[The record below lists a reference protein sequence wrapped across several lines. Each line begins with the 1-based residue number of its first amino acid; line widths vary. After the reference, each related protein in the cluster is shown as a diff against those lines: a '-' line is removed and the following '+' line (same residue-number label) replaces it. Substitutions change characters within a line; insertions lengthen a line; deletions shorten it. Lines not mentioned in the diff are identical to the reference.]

1 MHPLIADKTLVF
13 SPALAATIGLEEA
26 IALTW
31 LNDIAQA
38 LGGIQWHINNDQVRQ
53 VFPFWDDQ
61 KIRLVLRHLHEK
73 GLVQLISPLFPDAP
87 QLIFCFPNQALA
99 QQSAQ
104 AVGQTLQQSAR
115 QAHTEQVQPIAA
127 KSAAPQAT
135 ARQMM
140 SNQMMQQSAA
150 SKQPMQQ
157 QWQPTRDG
165 LNRLQ
170 QHGIPDSYS
179 LSKLDEFIL
188 QARENGNNRNDWNTQ
203 FFRYIKK
210 HWVYTQT
217 DAHKKQQKIAAKA
230 SFSTSHTQTPDRQER
245 FQARREEA
253 GPIAQQWQPSL
264 DAQQILQRAGIDPQ
278 FIQDSIPEFVLYW
291 QERGDAHKTWNT
303 KFIQHARQQWARYS
317 SSLEHSSV
325 PTRIGDDWQPD
336 NDCYDI
342 LAMAH
347 IDLQY
352 AQGLI
357 GEFVLYWRDSNQ
369 LQTSWNSKFLQYVKQ
384 QWARQLNQ
392 GSQIGGKANAGSQS
406 GTQSNSEPG
415 YATAAASR
423 QRLTD
428 TDW

>member
-13 SPALAATIGLEEA
+13 SPALAATIGLDEA

-38 LGGIQWHINNDQVRQ
+38 VGGIQWHINNDQVRQ
-53 VFPFWDDQ
+53 VFSFWDDQ
-61 KIRLVLRHLHEK
+61 KIRLVMRSLHEK
-73 GLVQLISPLFPDAP
+73 GLLRLISPLFPDAP
-87 QLIFCFPNQALA
+87 QLIFCFST
-99 QQSAQ
+99 QSHEQPVAN
-104 AVGQTLQQSAR
+104 TS
-115 QAHTEQVQPIAA
+115 HEQVRSTPPPQQPTHQQPSFP
-127 KSAAPQAT
+127 KSSFQAT
-135 ARQMM
+135 AP
-140 SNQMMQQSAA
+140 QSVS
-150 SKQPMQQ
+150 SKQPMEQ

-203 FFRYIKK
+203 FFRFIKK

-217 DAHKKQQKIAAKA
+217 DAHKKQQRIAEKA
-230 SFSTSHTQTPDRQER
+230 SFSTSHTQAPDRQER

-303 KFIQHARQQWARYS
+303 KFIQHVRQQWARYS
-317 SSLEHSSV
+317 SSLQHSSI
-325 PTRIGDDWQPD
+325 PTRIGDDWKPD

-347 IDLQY
+347 IDVHY
-352 AQGLI
+352 AKSLI
-357 GEFVLYWRDSNQ
+357 GEFVMYWRDSNQ

>member
-26 IALTW
+26 ITLTW

-38 LGGIQWHINNDQVRQ
+38 MGGIQWHINNDQVRQ
-53 VFPFWDDQ
+53 VFAFWDDQ
-61 KIRLVLRHLHEK
+61 KIRLVLRSLHEK
-73 GLVQLISPLFPDAP
+73 GLIQLISPLFPDAP
-87 QLIFCFPNQALA
+87 QLIFCFSSQPQTNQPAETAPSQPPRA
-99 QQSAQ
+99 QRNEPMAN
-104 AVGQTLQQSAR
+104 
-115 QAHTEQVQPIAA
+115 EQRMPHI
-127 KSAAPQAT
+127 
-135 ARQMM
+135 
-140 SNQMMQQSAA
+140 A

-157 QWQPTRDG
+157 QWQPSRDG

-203 FFRYIKK
+203 FFRFIKK

-217 DAHKKQQKIAAKA
+217 DAHKKQQRMAEKA
-230 SFSTSHTQTPDRQER
+230 SFSTSHTQARDRQER

-253 GPIAQQWQPSL
+253 VPIAQQWQPSL
-264 DAQQILQRAGIDPQ
+264 DAQQILQRAGIDAQ

-303 KFIQHARQQWARYS
+303 KFIQHVRQQWARYS
-317 SSLEHSSV
+317 SSLEHSSM
-325 PTRIGDDWQPD
+325 PTRISDEWQPA

-347 IDLQY
+347 IDVNY
-352 AQGLI
+352 AKSLI

-392 GSQIGGKANAGSQS
+392 GSQTGGNYAKS
-406 GTQSNSEPG
+406 GTAQSSNS
-415 YATAAASR
+415 TASASLD
-423 QRLTD
+423 QLLD
-428 TDW
+428 NDW

>member
-1 MHPLIADKTLVF
+1 MHSLIADKTLVF
-13 SPALAATIGLEEA
+13 SPALATAIGLEEA

-38 LGGIQWHINNDQVRQ
+38 MGGIQWHVNNDQVRQ

-61 KIRLVLRHLHEK
+61 KLRLVLRNLHEK
-73 GLVQLISPLFPDAP
+73 GLVQLVSPLFPDAP
-87 QLIFCFPNQALA
+87 QLIYCFPQQTSEAPRQPNHQRVQSLDQHAAPTQQAQPNQMSS
-99 QQSAQ
+99 QRTQSAN
-104 AVGQTLQQSAR
+104 S
-115 QAHTEQVQPIAA
+115 H
-127 KSAAPQAT
+127 
-135 ARQMM
+135 
-140 SNQMMQQSAA
+140 
-150 SKQPMQQ
+150 QPMEQ
-157 QWQPTRDG
+157 QWQPSRDG

-188 QARENGNNRNDWNTQ
+188 QTRENGNNRNDWNTQ
-203 FFRYIKK
+203 FFRFIKK

-230 SFSTSHTQTPDRQER
+230 SFSTSHTLAPDRQER

-278 FIQDSIPEFVLYW
+278 FILDSIPEFVLYW

-347 IDLQY
+347 IDLHY

-392 GSQIGGKANAGSQS
+392 GSQIGGQANAGSQS
-406 GTQSNSEPG
+406 GTQPNSEPG
-415 YATAAASR
+415 YTTAAASR

>member
-1 MHPLIADKTLVF
+1 MHPLIVDKTLVF
-13 SPALAATIGLEEA
+13 SSTLAASIGLEEA

-31 LNDIAQA
+31 LNNIAQTS
-38 LGGIQWHINNDQVRQ
+38 GGIQWHINNDQVRQ
-53 VFPFWDDQ
+53 AFPFWDDQ
-61 KIRLVLRHLHEK
+61 KIRLILRNLHEK
-73 GLVQLISPLFPDAP
+73 GLLSLVSPLFPDAP
-87 QLIFCFPNQALA
+87 QLIYCFPQCLPNDPVRQGSSL
-99 QQSAQ
+99 
-104 AVGQTLQQSAR
+104 QTDSKVEAKISEPVRKFQVRDTLLQTSQ
-115 QAHTEQVQPIAA
+115 
-127 KSAAPQAT
+127 KS
-135 ARQMM
+135 
-140 SNQMMQQSAA
+140 SH
-150 SKQPMQQ
+150 QPMQH
-157 QWQPTRDG
+157 QWQPSRDG

-188 QARENGNNRNDWNTQ
+188 QTRENGNNRNDWNTQ
-203 FFRYIKK
+203 FFRFIKK

-217 DAHKKQQKIAAKA
+217 DAHKKQQRLAEKAA
-230 SFSTSHTQTPDRQER
+230 FNTTHTQAPDRQER

-264 DAQQILQRAGIDPQ
+264 DAQQILQRASIDPQ

-303 KFIQHARQQWARYS
+303 KFIQHVRQQWARYS
-317 SSLEHSSV
+317 SSLEHSSM

-347 IDLQY
+347 IDIQY

-392 GSQIGGKANAGSQS
+392 GAQTGGNYAKS
-406 GTQSNSEPG
+406 GTAQSSNS
-415 YATAAASR
+415 TASASLD
-423 QRLTD
+423 QLLD
-428 TDW
+428 NDW

>member
-38 LGGIQWHINNDQVRQ
+38 TGGIQWHVNNDQLRQ
-53 VFPFWDDQ
+53 VFPFWDDH
-61 KIRLVLRHLHEK
+61 KIRLVLRNLHEK
-73 GLVQLISPLFPDAP
+73 GLIQLISPLFPDAP
-87 QLIFCFPNQALA
+87 QLVFCFPGQQTSQQAVSQNSRKHETNQLERHSR
-99 QQSAQ
+99 QVQLQDAQ
-104 AVGQTLQQSAR
+104 ASGVPSFKTRS
-115 QAHTEQVQPIAA
+115 
-127 KSAAPQAT
+127 PQA
-135 ARQMM
+135 
-140 SNQMMQQSAA
+140 SPH
-150 SKQPMQQ
+150 QPMQQ
-157 QWQPTRDG
+157 QWQPSRDG

-203 FFRYIKK
+203 FFRFIKK

-217 DAHKKQQKIAAKA
+217 DAHKKQQRLAEKAAFNIP
-230 SFSTSHTQTPDRQER
+230 SQRDQQGG

-264 DAQQILQRAGIDPQ
+264 DAQQILQRAGIEPQ
-278 FIQDSIPEFVLYW
+278 FIQDAIPEFVLYW

-303 KFIQHARQQWARYS
+303 KFIQHVRQQWARYS
-317 SSLEHSSV
+317 SSLEHSSM
-325 PTRIGDDWQPD
+325 PSRIGDDWQPD
-336 NDCYDI
+336 KDCYDI

-347 IDLQY
+347 IDVQY
-352 AQGLI
+352 AQSLI
-357 GEFVLYWRDSNQ
+357 AEFVLYWRDSNQ

-392 GSQIGGKANAGSQS
+392 GAQVGSNYAKS
-406 GTQSNSEPG
+406 GTAQSSNS
-415 YATAAASR
+415 TASASLD
-423 QRLTD
+423 QLLD
-428 TDW
+428 NDW

>member
-31 LNDIAQA
+31 LNDIALA
-38 LGGIQWHINNDQVRQ
+38 VGGIQWHINNDQVRQ
-53 VFPFWDDQ
+53 VFSFWDDQ
-61 KIRLVLRHLHEK
+61 KIRLVMRSLHEK
-73 GLVQLISPLFPDAP
+73 GLVRLISPLFPDAP
-87 QLIFCFPNQALA
+87 QLIFCFPNQAQEQPLSQPVKSHLRPEISQNRESMRPMGSQQPTHQQPAFPKNSFQQPAA
-99 QQSAQ
+99 QQAS
-104 AVGQTLQQSAR
+104 
-115 QAHTEQVQPIAA
+115 
-127 KSAAPQAT
+127 
-135 ARQMM
+135 
-140 SNQMMQQSAA
+140 
-150 SKQPMQQ
+150 SKQPMEP

-188 QARENGNNRNDWNTQ
+188 QAQENGNNRNDWNTQ
-203 FFRYIKK
+203 FFRFIKK

-217 DAHKKQQKIAAKA
+217 DAHKKQQRIAEKA
-230 SFSTSHTQTPDRQER
+230 SFNTSHTQAPDRQER

-303 KFIQHARQQWARYS
+303 KFIQHVRQQWARYS

-347 IDLQY
+347 IDVPY
-352 AQGLI
+352 AKSLI
-357 GEFVLYWRDSNQ
+357 GEFVMYWRDSNQ

-392 GSQIGGKANAGSQS
+392 GSQIGGNYAKS
-406 GTQSNSEPG
+406 GTAQSSNS
-415 YATAAASR
+415 TASASLD
-423 QRLTD
+423 QLLD
-428 TDW
+428 NDW

>member
-31 LNDIAQA
+31 LNDVAQA
-38 LGGIQWHINNDQVRQ
+38 VGGIQWHINNDQVRE

-61 KIRLVLRHLHEK
+61 KIRLVMRNLHEK
-73 GLVQLISPLFPDAP
+73 GLLRLISPLFPDAP
-87 QLIFCFPNQALA
+87 QLIFCFPNQPHRKEKDSPVQEQGRAA
-99 QQSAQ
+99 S
-104 AVGQTLQQSAR
+104 TLQQPVYNPTGY
-115 QAHTEQVQPIAA
+115 QQP
-127 KSAAPQAT
+127 
-135 ARQMM
+135 
-140 SNQMMQQSAA
+140 NFQQTSSLQA

-157 QWQPTRDG
+157 QWQPSRDG

-203 FFRYIKK
+203 FFRFVKK

-217 DAHKKQQKIAAKA
+217 DAHKKQQRIAEKA
-230 SFSTSHTQTPDRQER
+230 SFSTSHTQMPDRQER
-245 FQARREEA
+245 FHARREEA
-253 GPIAQQWQPSL
+253 GPITQEWQPSL
-264 DAQQILQRAGIDPQ
+264 DAQQILQRAGIKPQ
-278 FIQDSIPEFVLYW
+278 FIQDAIPEFVLYW

-303 KFIQHARQQWARYS
+303 KFIQHVRQQWARYS
-317 SSLEHSSV
+317 SSLEHSLM
-325 PTRIGDDWQPD
+325 PTRISDDWQPD

-347 IDLQY
+347 IDVNY
-352 AQGLI
+352 AKSLI

-369 LQTSWNSKFLQYVKQ
+369 ALTSWNSKFLQYVKQ

-392 GSQIGGKANAGSQS
+392 GSQTGGNYAKS
-406 GTQSNSEPG
+406 GTAQSSNS
-415 YATAAASR
+415 TASASLD
-423 QRLTD
+423 QLLD
-428 TDW
+428 NDW

>member
-31 LNDIAQA
+31 LNDVAQA
-38 LGGIQWHINNDQVRQ
+38 VGGIQWHINNDQVRG

-61 KIRLVLRHLHEK
+61 KIRLVLRNLHEK
-73 GLVQLISPLFPDAP
+73 GLLRLISPLFPDAP
-87 QLIFCFPNQALA
+87 QLIFCFPNHPHRKEKVSPVQEQGRAA
-99 QQSAQ
+99 STFQQPSSHQ
-104 AVGQTLQQSAR
+104 
-115 QAHTEQVQPIAA
+115 
-127 KSAAPQAT
+127 
-135 ARQMM
+135 
-140 SNQMMQQSAA
+140 A

-157 QWQPTRDG
+157 QWQPSRDG

-203 FFRYIKK
+203 FFRFIKK

-217 DAHKKQQKIAAKA
+217 DAHKKQQRMAEKA
-230 SFSTSHTQTPDRQER
+230 SFSTSHTQAPDRQER

-253 GPIAQQWQPSL
+253 GPITQQWQPSL
-264 DAQQILQRAGIDPQ
+264 DAQQILQRAGIKPQ
-278 FIQDSIPEFVLYW
+278 FIQDAIPEFVLYW

-303 KFIQHARQQWARYS
+303 KFIQHVRQQWARYS
-317 SSLEHSSV
+317 SSLEHSLL
-325 PTRIGDDWQPD
+325 PARIGDDWQPD

-347 IDLQY
+347 IDVNY
-352 AQGLI
+352 AKSLI

-369 LQTSWNSKFLQYVKQ
+369 ALTSWNSKFLQYVKQ

-392 GSQIGGKANAGSQS
+392 GSQTGGNYAKS
-406 GTQSNSEPG
+406 GTAQSSNS
-415 YATAAASR
+415 TASASLD
-423 QRLTD
+423 QLLD
-428 TDW
+428 NDW

>member
-1 MHPLIADKTLVF
+1 
-13 SPALAATIGLEEA
+13 
-26 IALTW
+26 
-31 LNDIAQA
+31 
-38 LGGIQWHINNDQVRQ
+38 
-53 VFPFWDDQ
+53 
-61 KIRLVLRHLHEK
+61 LVLRNLHEK
-73 GLVQLISPLFPDAP
+73 GLLRLISPLFPDAP
-87 QLIFCFPNQALA
+87 QLIFCFGVPSQQPSSNNVQASQTIPVASNEHNRAA
-99 QQSAQ
+99 QP
-104 AVGQTLQQSAR
+104 QQPAF
-115 QAHTEQVQPIAA
+115 QKPAFQQPTQPV
-127 KSAAPQAT
+127 S
-135 ARQMM
+135 
-140 SNQMMQQSAA
+140 
-150 SKQPMQQ
+150 SKQPIQQ

-203 FFRYIKK
+203 FFRFIKK

-217 DAHKKQQKIAAKA
+217 DAHKKQQRIAEKA
-230 SFSTSHTQTPDRQER
+230 AFNTPHAQAPDRQER

-303 KFIQHARQQWARYS
+303 KFIQHVRQQWARYS

-325 PTRIGDDWQPD
+325 PTRIVDDWQPD

-347 IDLQY
+347 IDVPY
-352 AQGLI
+352 AKSLI
-357 GEFVLYWRDSNQ
+357 GEFVMYWRDSNQ

>member
-13 SPALAATIGLEEA
+13 SPALAASIGLEEA

-38 LGGIQWHINNDQVRQ
+38 MGGIQWHINNDQVRQ
-53 VFPFWDDQ
+53 VFSFWDDQ
-61 KIRLVLRHLHEK
+61 KIRLVVRSLHEK
-73 GLVQLISPLFPDAP
+73 GLVRLISPLFPDAP
-87 QLIFCFPNQALA
+87 QLIFCFPNQAQEQPLSQPVQSTHSRPDITQNRESMRPMGS
-99 QQSAQ
+99 QQPAH
-104 AVGQTLQQSAR
+104 QQPAFPKNSF
-115 QAHTEQVQPIAA
+115 QQPIAQ
-127 KSAAPQAT
+127 QA
-135 ARQMM
+135 
-140 SNQMMQQSAA
+140 S
-150 SKQPMQQ
+150 SKQPMEQ

-203 FFRYIKK
+203 FFRFIKK

-217 DAHKKQQKIAAKA
+217 DAHKKQQRIAEKA
-230 SFSTSHTQTPDRQER
+230 AFNTSHAQAPDRQER

-303 KFIQHARQQWARYS
+303 KFIQHVRQQWARYS

-347 IDLQY
+347 IDVPY
-352 AQGLI
+352 AKGLI
-357 GEFVLYWRDSNQ
+357 GEFVMYWRDSNQ

-392 GSQIGGKANAGSQS
+392 GSQIGGNYAKS
-406 GTQSNSEPG
+406 GTAQSSNS
-415 YATAAASR
+415 TASASLD
-423 QRLTD
+423 QLLD
-428 TDW
+428 NDW

>member
-1 MHPLIADKTLVF
+1 MHPLITDKTLVF
-13 SPALAATIGLEEA
+13 SPALAASIGLEEA

-53 VFPFWDDQ
+53 VFSFWDDQ
-61 KIRLVLRHLHEK
+61 KIRLVLRNLHEK
-73 GLVQLISPLFPDAP
+73 GLLRLISPLFPDAP
-87 QLIFCFPNQALA
+87 QLIFCFGNPSQEQPSMPAQAPQTMQMANSSHEQIRPSTA
-99 QQSAQ
+99 QQVS
-104 AVGQTLQQSAR
+104 
-115 QAHTEQVQPIAA
+115 
-127 KSAAPQAT
+127 
-135 ARQMM
+135 
-140 SNQMMQQSAA
+140 
-150 SKQPMQQ
+150 SKQPMEQ

-203 FFRYIKK
+203 FFRFIKK

-217 DAHKKQQKIAAKA
+217 DAHKKQQRMAEKSA
-230 SFSTSHTQTPDRQER
+230 FNTSNAQAPDRQER
-245 FQARREEA
+245 FQAQREEA

-278 FIQDSIPEFVLYW
+278 FIQDSVPEFVLYW

-303 KFIQHARQQWARYS
+303 KFIQHLRQQWARYS

-325 PTRIGDDWQPD
+325 PTRISDDWQPD

-347 IDLQY
+347 IDVPY
-352 AQGLI
+352 AKSLI
-357 GEFVLYWRDSNQ
+357 GEFLLYWRDSNQ

-406 GTQSNSEPG
+406 GTQSNSQPG

>member
-38 LGGIQWHINNDQVRQ
+38 LSGIQWHINNDQVRQ

-61 KIRLVLRHLHEK
+61 KIRLVLRNLHEK
-73 GLVQLISPLFPDAP
+73 GLVKLVSPLFPDAP
-87 QLIFCFPNQALA
+87 QLIFCFPNQA
-99 QQSAQ
+99 QQQ
-104 AVGQTLQQSAR
+104 QPQEAVSSPQQQQPFQQTLQR
-115 QAHTEQVQPIAA
+115 PVQP
-127 KSAAPQAT
+127 
-135 ARQMM
+135 
-140 SNQMMQQSAA
+140 NYQQPSFQSSSGQHSSGQHLAGQQVN

-203 FFRYIKK
+203 FFRFIKK

-217 DAHKKQQKIAAKA
+217 DAHKKQQRIAEKA
-230 SFSTSHTQTPDRQER
+230 SFSTNHTQGPDRQER

-253 GPIAQQWQPSL
+253 GPITQQWQPSL
-264 DAQQILQRAGIDPQ
+264 DAQQILQRAGIKPQ

-303 KFIQHARQQWARYS
+303 KFIQHVRQQWARYS
-317 SSLEHSSV
+317 SSLEHSSM
-325 PTRIGDDWQPD
+325 PTRISADWQPD

-347 IDLQY
+347 IDVNY
-352 AQGLI
+352 AKSLI

-369 LQTSWNSKFLQYVKQ
+369 LQTSWNSKFLQYAKQ

-392 GSQIGGKANAGSQS
+392 GSQTGGNYAKS
-406 GTQSNSEPG
+406 GTAQSSNS
-415 YATAAASR
+415 TASASLD
-423 QRLTD
+423 QLLD
-428 TDW
+428 NDW

>member
-26 IALTW
+26 ITLTW

-38 LGGIQWHINNDQVRQ
+38 MGGIQWHINNEQVRQ

-61 KIRLVLRHLHEK
+61 KIRLALRSLHEK
-73 GLVQLISPLFPDAP
+73 GLIQLISPLFPDAP
-87 QLIFCFPNQALA
+87 QLIFCFPDQSRQAAQSIQQEPA
-99 QQSAQ
+99 QQP
-104 AVGQTLQQSAR
+104 TF
-115 QAHTEQVQPIAA
+115 
-127 KSAAPQAT
+127 
-135 ARQMM
+135 
-140 SNQMMQQSAA
+140 
-150 SKQPMQQ
+150 KQPMQQ
-157 QWQPTRDG
+157 QWQPSRDG

-203 FFRYIKK
+203 FFRFIKK

-217 DAHKKQQKIAAKA
+217 DAHKKQQRIAEKA
-230 SFSTSHTQTPDRQER
+230 SFSTHHTQAPDRQER

-264 DAQQILQRAGIDPQ
+264 DAQQILQRAGIDAQ

-303 KFIQHARQQWARYS
+303 KFIQHVRQQWARYS
-317 SSLEHSSV
+317 SSLEHSSM
-325 PTRIGDDWQPD
+325 PTRISEEWQPA

-347 IDLQY
+347 IDVNY
-352 AQGLI
+352 AKSLI

-392 GSQIGGKANAGSQS
+392 GSQTGGNYAKSGTAQS
-406 GTQSNSEPG
+406 GNS
-415 YATAAASR
+415 TASASLD
-423 QRLTD
+423 QLLD
-428 TDW
+428 NDW

>member
-1 MHPLIADKTLVF
+1 MHPLITDKTLVF

-53 VFPFWDDQ
+53 VFSFWDDQ
-61 KIRLVLRHLHEK
+61 KIRLVLRNLHEK
-73 GLVQLISPLFPDAP
+73 GLLRLISPLFPDAP
-87 QLIFCFPNQALA
+87 QLIFCFGNPSQEQPSQPAQAPQTIQTPQTMQMANNSHEQMRPSTA
-99 QQSAQ
+99 QQVS
-104 AVGQTLQQSAR
+104 
-115 QAHTEQVQPIAA
+115 
-127 KSAAPQAT
+127 
-135 ARQMM
+135 
-140 SNQMMQQSAA
+140 
-150 SKQPMQQ
+150 SKQPMEQ

-203 FFRYIKK
+203 FFRFIKK

-217 DAHKKQQKIAAKA
+217 DAHKKQQRMAEKSA
-230 SFSTSHTQTPDRQER
+230 FNTSNAQAPDRQER
-245 FQARREEA
+245 FQAQREEA

-278 FIQDSIPEFVLYW
+278 FIQDSVPEFVLYW

-303 KFIQHARQQWARYS
+303 KFIQHLRQQWARYS

-325 PTRIGDDWQPD
+325 PTRISDDWQPD

-347 IDLQY
+347 IDVPY
-352 AQGLI
+352 AKSLI
-357 GEFVLYWRDSNQ
+357 GEFLLYWRDSNQ

-406 GTQSNSEPG
+406 GTQSNSQPG

>member
-13 SPALAATIGLEEA
+13 SPALAATIGLDEA

-38 LGGIQWHINNDQVRQ
+38 MGGIQWHVNNDQVRQ
-53 VFPFWDDQ
+53 AFPFWDDQ
-61 KIRLVLRHLHEK
+61 KLRLVLRSLHEK
-73 GLVQLISPLFPDAP
+73 GLIQLISPLFPDAP
-87 QLIFCFPNQALA
+87 QLIFCFPR
-99 QQSAQ
+99 QQPS
-104 AVGQTLQQSAR
+104 
-115 QAHTEQVQPIAA
+115 AA
-127 KSAAPQAT
+127 KSTGHSAIAERPADSANFQQASSY
-135 ARQMM
+135 Q
-140 SNQMMQQSAA
+140 A
-150 SKQPMQQ
+150 SSHQPMQQ
-157 QWQPTRDG
+157 QWQPNRDC

-188 QARENGNNRNDWNTQ
+188 QTRENGNNRNDWNTQ

-217 DAHKKQQKIAAKA
+217 DAHKKQQRLAEKA
-230 SFSTSHTQTPDRQER
+230 SFSTSHTQAPDRQER

-253 GPIAQQWQPSL
+253 VPIAQQWQPSL
-264 DAQQILQRAGIDPQ
+264 DAQQILQRAGIQPQ

-303 KFIQHARQQWARYS
+303 KFIQHVRQQWARYS
-317 SSLEHSSV
+317 SSLEHSSL
-325 PTRIGDDWQPD
+325 PTRIADDWQPA

-347 IDLQY
+347 IDVHY
-352 AQGLI
+352 AQSLI
-357 GEFVLYWRDSNQ
+357 GEFILYWRDSNQ

-392 GSQIGGKANAGSQS
+392 GSQTGGKYAKPGTAQS
-406 GTQSNSEPG
+406 SNS
-415 YATAAASR
+415 TASASLD
-423 QRLTD
+423 QLLD
-428 TDW
+428 NDW

>member
-13 SPALAATIGLEEA
+13 SPTLAATIGLEEA

-31 LNDIAQA
+31 LNDVAQA
-38 LGGIQWHINNDQVRQ
+38 VGGIQWHINNDQIRE

-61 KIRLVLRHLHEK
+61 KIRLVMRNLHEK
-73 GLVQLISPLFPDAP
+73 GLLRLISPLFPDSP
-87 QLIFCFPNQALA
+87 QLTFCFPDKPHEQAKSTPAPELGRAASTYQQPA
-99 QQSAQ
+99 QQSTGFQ
-104 AVGQTLQQSAR
+104 PSNFQQPNFQQPGFQQSA
-115 QAHTEQVQPIAA
+115 
-127 KSAAPQAT
+127 PQ
-135 ARQMM
+135 Q
-140 SNQMMQQSAA
+140 A

-157 QWQPTRDG
+157 QWQPSRDG

-203 FFRYIKK
+203 FFRFIKK

-217 DAHKKQQKIAAKA
+217 DAHKKQQRMAEKA
-230 SFSTSHTQTPDRQER
+230 SFSTSHTQAPDRQER

-253 GPIAQQWQPSL
+253 GPITQQWQPSL
-264 DAQQILQRAGIDPQ
+264 DAQQILQRAGIKPQ
-278 FIQDSIPEFVLYW
+278 FIQDAIPEFVLYW

-303 KFIQHARQQWARYS
+303 KFIQHVRQQWARYS
-317 SSLEHSSV
+317 SSLEHSLL
-325 PTRIGDDWQPD
+325 PARISDDWLPD

-347 IDLQY
+347 IDVNY
-352 AQGLI
+352 AKSLI

-369 LQTSWNSKFLQYVKQ
+369 ALTSWNSKFLQYVKQ

-392 GSQIGGKANAGSQS
+392 GSQTGGNYAKS
-406 GTQSNSEPG
+406 GTAQSSNS
-415 YATAAASR
+415 TASASLD
-423 QRLTD
+423 QLLD
-428 TDW
+428 NDW

>member
-38 LGGIQWHINNDQVRQ
+38 MGGIQWHINNDQVRQ
-53 VFPFWDDQ
+53 VFSFWDDQ
-61 KIRLVLRHLHEK
+61 KIRLVVRSLHEK
-73 GLVQLISPLFPDAP
+73 GLVRLISPLFPDAP
-87 QLIFCFPNQALA
+87 QLIFCFPNQAQEQPLSQPVQSTHSRPDTTQNRESMRPMGSQQPAHQQPSFPKNSFQQPAA
-99 QQSAQ
+99 QQAS
-104 AVGQTLQQSAR
+104 
-115 QAHTEQVQPIAA
+115 
-127 KSAAPQAT
+127 
-135 ARQMM
+135 
-140 SNQMMQQSAA
+140 
-150 SKQPMQQ
+150 SKQPMEQ

-203 FFRYIKK
+203 FFRFIKK

-217 DAHKKQQKIAAKA
+217 DAHKKQQRIAEKA
-230 SFSTSHTQTPDRQER
+230 AFNTSHAQAPDRQER

-303 KFIQHARQQWARYS
+303 KFIQHVRQQWARYS

-347 IDLQY
+347 IDVPY
-352 AQGLI
+352 AKGLI
-357 GEFVLYWRDSNQ
+357 GEFVMYWRDSNQ

-392 GSQIGGKANAGSQS
+392 GSQIGGNYAKS
-406 GTQSNSEPG
+406 GTAQSSNS
-415 YATAAASR
+415 TASASLD
-423 QRLTD
+423 QLLD
-428 TDW
+428 NDW

>member
-1 MHPLIADKTLVF
+1 MHSLIADKTLVF
-13 SPALAATIGLEEA
+13 SPALATAIGLEEA

-38 LGGIQWHINNDQVRQ
+38 MGGIQWHVNNDQLRQ

-61 KIRLVLRHLHEK
+61 KLRLVLRNLHEK
-73 GLVQLISPLFPDAP
+73 GIVQLISPLFPDAP
-87 QLIFCFPNQALA
+87 QLIYCFPQQASTSHQAIAAPRPPSNQRM
-99 QQSAQ
+99 QSA
-104 AVGQTLQQSAR
+104 VQQPVPP
-115 QAHTEQVQPIAA
+115 QAH
-127 KSAAPQAT
+127 
-135 ARQMM
+135 
-140 SNQMMQQSAA
+140 SNQMSTQRTHSNQANSL
-150 SKQPMQQ
+150 QPMEQ
-157 QWQPTRDG
+157 QWQPSRDG

-188 QARENGNNRNDWNTQ
+188 QTRENGNNRNDWNTQ

-217 DAHKKQQKIAAKA
+217 DAHKKQQRMAEKA
-230 SFSTSHTQTPDRQER
+230 SFSTSHTQAPDRQER

-347 IDLQY
+347 IDLHY

>member
-38 LGGIQWHINNDQVRQ
+38 NGGIQWHVSNDQVRQ
-53 VFPFWDDQ
+53 VFPFRDDQ
-61 KIRLVLRHLHEK
+61 KIRLVLRNLHEK
-73 GLVQLISPLFPDAP
+73 GLLQLISPLFPDAP
-87 QLIFCFPNQALA
+87 QLVFCFPNPQASPLQASTQALQTEVKIA
-99 QQSAQ
+99 QTTSTAAQ
-104 AVGQTLQQSAR
+104 GFTLVAGQLASHQAR
-115 QAHTEQVQPIAA
+115 SH
-127 KSAAPQAT
+127 
-135 ARQMM
+135 
-140 SNQMMQQSAA
+140 
-150 SKQPMQQ
+150 QPMQQ
-157 QWQPTRDG
+157 QWQPSQDG

-179 LSKLDEFIL
+179 LAKLDEFIL
-188 QARENGNNRNDWNTQ
+188 QARENNNNRNDWNTQ

-217 DAHKKQQKIAAKA
+217 DAHKKQQRLAEKA
-230 SFSTSHTQTPDRQER
+230 SFSTQHTQVPDRQER

-278 FIQDSIPEFVLYW
+278 FIQDSIAEFVLYW

-303 KFIQHARQQWARYS
+303 KFIQHVRQQWARYS

-347 IDLQY
+347 IDRQY

-357 GEFVLYWRDSNQ
+357 AEFVLYWRDSNQ

-392 GSQIGGKANAGSQS
+392 SPQIGGQVNAGSQN
-406 GTQSNSEPG
+406 GTHSEPG

>member
-1 MHPLIADKTLVF
+1 
-13 SPALAATIGLEEA
+13 
-26 IALTW
+26 
-31 LNDIAQA
+31 
-38 LGGIQWHINNDQVRQ
+38 
-53 VFPFWDDQ
+53 
-61 KIRLVLRHLHEK
+61 
-73 GLVQLISPLFPDAP
+73 
-87 QLIFCFPNQALA
+87 
-99 QQSAQ
+99 
-104 AVGQTLQQSAR
+104 
-115 QAHTEQVQPIAA
+115 
-127 KSAAPQAT
+127 
-135 ARQMM
+135 
-140 SNQMMQQSAA
+140 
-150 SKQPMQQ
+150 MQQ
-157 QWQPTRDG
+157 QWQPSLDG

-179 LSKLDEFIL
+179 LAKLDEFIL
-188 QARENGNNRNDWNTQ
+188 QARENNNNRNDWNTQ

-217 DAHKKQQKIAAKA
+217 DAHKKQQRLAEKA
-230 SFSTSHTQTPDRQER
+230 SFSTQHTQAPDRQER

-278 FIQDSIPEFVLYW
+278 FIQDSIAEFVLYW

-303 KFIQHARQQWARYS
+303 KFIQHVRQQWARYS

-342 LAMAH
+342 LVMAH
-347 IDLQY
+347 IDRHY

-392 GSQIGGKANAGSQS
+392 SPQIGGQANAGSQS

>member
-1 MHPLIADKTLVF
+1 MHSLIADKTLVF
-13 SPALAATIGLEEA
+13 SPALATAIGLEEA

-38 LGGIQWHINNDQVRQ
+38 MGGIQWHVNNDQVRQ

-61 KIRLVLRHLHEK
+61 KLRLVLRNLHEK

-87 QLIFCFPNQALA
+87 QLIYCFPQQTSEAPRQSNNQRMQSLD
-99 QQSAQ
+99 QQPASTQ
-104 AVGQTLQQSAR
+104 
-115 QAHTEQVQPIAA
+115 QVQP
-127 KSAAPQAT
+127 
-135 ARQMM
+135 
-140 SNQMMQQSAA
+140 NQMSMQRTQSAN
-150 SKQPMQQ
+150 SLQPMEQ
-157 QWQPTRDG
+157 QWQPSRDG

-188 QARENGNNRNDWNTQ
+188 QTRENGNNRNDWNTQ
-203 FFRYIKK
+203 FFRFIKK

-230 SFSTSHTQTPDRQER
+230 SFSTSHTLAPDRQER

-278 FIQDSIPEFVLYW
+278 FILDSIPEFVLYW

-347 IDLQY
+347 IDLHY

-392 GSQIGGKANAGSQS
+392 GSQIGGQANAGSQS

>member
-1 MHPLIADKTLVF
+1 
-13 SPALAATIGLEEA
+13 LEEA

-31 LNDIAQA
+31 LNDTAQA

-53 VFPFWDDQ
+53 VFSFWDDQ
-61 KIRLVLRHLHEK
+61 KIRLVLRNLHEK
-73 GLVQLISPLFPDAP
+73 GLLRLISPLFPDAP
-87 QLIFCFPNQALA
+87 QLIFCFGNPSQEHPSKPAQAPQTIQTPQTMPMADNSHEQMRPSTA
-99 QQSAQ
+99 QQ
-104 AVGQTLQQSAR
+104 V
-115 QAHTEQVQPIAA
+115 
-127 KSAAPQAT
+127 
-135 ARQMM
+135 
-140 SNQMMQQSAA
+140 N
-150 SKQPMQQ
+150 SKQPMEQ

-188 QARENGNNRNDWNTQ
+188 QAQENGNNRNDWNTQ
-203 FFRYIKK
+203 FFRFIKK

-217 DAHKKQQKIAAKA
+217 DAHKKQQRIAEKSA
-230 SFSTSHTQTPDRQER
+230 FNTSNAQAPDRQER
-245 FQARREEA
+245 FQAQREEA

-278 FIQDSIPEFVLYW
+278 FIQDSVPEFVLYW

-303 KFIQHARQQWARYS
+303 KFIQHLRQQWARYS
-317 SSLEHSSV
+317 SSLEHSSI
-325 PTRIGDDWQPD
+325 PTRISDDWQPD

-347 IDLQY
+347 IDVPY
-352 AQGLI
+352 AKSLI
-357 GEFVLYWRDSNQ
+357 GEFLLYWRDSNQ

-406 GTQSNSEPG
+406 GTQSNSQPG

>member
-1 MHPLIADKTLVF
+1 MHPLITDKTLVF

-31 LNDIAQA
+31 LNDTAQA

-53 VFPFWDDQ
+53 VFSFWDDQ
-61 KIRLVLRHLHEK
+61 KIRLVLRNLHEK
-73 GLVQLISPLFPDAP
+73 GLLRLISPLFPDAP
-87 QLIFCFPNQALA
+87 QLIFCFGNPSQEHAS
-99 QQSAQ
+99 QSAQ
-104 AVGQTLQQSAR
+104 APQTIQTPQTMPLANNSHEQMRLSTAQQ
-115 QAHTEQVQPIAA
+115 V
-127 KSAAPQAT
+127 K
-135 ARQMM
+135 
-140 SNQMMQQSAA
+140 
-150 SKQPMQQ
+150 SKQPMEQ

-188 QARENGNNRNDWNTQ
+188 QAQENGNNRNDWNTQ
-203 FFRYIKK
+203 FFRFIKK

-217 DAHKKQQKIAAKA
+217 DAHKKQQRMAEKSA
-230 SFSTSHTQTPDRQER
+230 FNTSNAQAPDRQER
-245 FQARREEA
+245 FQAQREEA

-278 FIQDSIPEFVLYW
+278 FIQDSVPEFVLYW

-303 KFIQHARQQWARYS
+303 KFIQHLRQQWARYS
-317 SSLEHSSV
+317 SSLEHSSI
-325 PTRIGDDWQPD
+325 PTRISDDWQPD

-347 IDLQY
+347 IDVPY
-352 AQGLI
+352 AKSLI
-357 GEFVLYWRDSNQ
+357 GEFLLYWRDSNQ

-406 GTQSNSEPG
+406 GTQSNSQPG

>member
-13 SPALAATIGLEEA
+13 SPALATAIGLEEA

-31 LNDIAQA
+31 LNDIALA
-38 LGGIQWHINNDQVRQ
+38 NGGIQWHVNNDQVRQ

-61 KIRLVLRHLHEK
+61 KIRLVLRNLHEK
-73 GLVQLISPLFPDAP
+73 GVLQLISPLFPDAP
-87 QLIFCFPNQALA
+87 QLVFCFASVQASQTHA
-99 QQSAQ
+99 QQSTPPVQQQ
-104 AVGQTLQQSAR
+104 APVEQQSQP
-115 QAHTEQVQPIAA
+115 QAMASQQPI
-127 KSAAPQAT
+127 K
-135 ARQMM
+135 
-140 SNQMMQQSAA
+140 QMMQQPASHQVASHQISARA
-150 SKQPMQQ
+150 SSHQPMQQ

-203 FFRYIKK
+203 FFRFIKK

-217 DAHKKQQKIAAKA
+217 DAHKKQQRIAAKA

-264 DAQQILQRAGIDPQ
+264 DAQQILQRAGIEPQ

-392 GSQIGGKANAGSQS
+392 GSQTGGNYAKS
-406 GTQSNSEPG
+406 GTAQSSNS
-415 YATAAASR
+415 TASASLD
-423 QRLTD
+423 QLLD
-428 TDW
+428 NDW

>member
-13 SPALAATIGLEEA
+13 SPALAATIGLDEA

-38 LGGIQWHINNDQVRQ
+38 VGGIQWHINNDQVRQ
-53 VFPFWDDQ
+53 VFSFWDDQ
-61 KIRLVLRHLHEK
+61 KIRLVMRSLHEK
-73 GLVQLISPLFPDAP
+73 GLLRLISPLFPDAP
-87 QLIFCFPNQALA
+87 QLIFCFST
-99 QQSAQ
+99 QSHEQPVAN
-104 AVGQTLQQSAR
+104 TS
-115 QAHTEQVQPIAA
+115 HEQVRSTQQQPQQPTHQQPSFP
-127 KSAAPQAT
+127 KSSFQAT
-135 ARQMM
+135 AP
-140 SNQMMQQSAA
+140 QSAS
-150 SKQPMQQ
+150 SKQPMEQ

-203 FFRYIKK
+203 FFRFIKK

-217 DAHKKQQKIAAKA
+217 DAHKKQQRIAEKA
-230 SFSTSHTQTPDRQER
+230 SFSTSHTQAPDRQER

-303 KFIQHARQQWARYS
+303 KFIQHVRQQWARYS
-317 SSLEHSSV
+317 SSLQHSSI
-325 PTRIGDDWQPD
+325 PTRIGDDWKPD

-347 IDLQY
+347 IDVHY
-352 AQGLI
+352 AKSLI
-357 GEFVLYWRDSNQ
+357 GEFVMYWRDSNQ

>member
-13 SPALAATIGLEEA
+13 SPTLAATIGLEEA

-31 LNDIAQA
+31 LNDVAQA
-38 LGGIQWHINNDQVRQ
+38 MGGIQWHINNDQVRE

-61 KIRLVLRHLHEK
+61 KIRLVMRNLHEK
-73 GLVQLISPLFPDAP
+73 GLLRLISPLFPEAP
-87 QLIFCFPNQALA
+87 QLTFCFPSKSQEH
-99 QQSAQ
+99 QQ
-104 AVGQTLQQSAR
+104 QTAPAPRQSYVE
-115 QAHTEQVQPIAA
+115 TNYVE
-127 KSAAPQAT
+127 KSYAAPQ
-135 ARQMM
+135 QI
-140 SNQMMQQSAA
+140 

-157 QWQPTRDG
+157 KWQPSRDG

-203 FFRYIKK
+203 FFRFIKK

-217 DAHKKQQKIAAKA
+217 DAHKKQQRMAEKA
-230 SFSTSHTQTPDRQER
+230 SFNTSHTQAPDRQER

-253 GPIAQQWQPSL
+253 GPITQQWQPSL
-264 DAQQILQRAGIDPQ
+264 DAQQILQRAGIKPQ
-278 FIQDSIPEFVLYW
+278 FIQDAIAEFVLYW

-303 KFIQHARQQWARYS
+303 KFIQHVRQQWARYS
-317 SSLEHSSV
+317 SSLEHSSL
-325 PTRIGDDWQPD
+325 PSRISDDWQPD

-347 IDLQY
+347 IDINY
-352 AQGLI
+352 AKSLI

-369 LQTSWNSKFLQYVKQ
+369 ALTSWNSKFLQYVKQ

-392 GSQIGGKANAGSQS
+392 GSQTGGNYAKSGTAQS
-406 GTQSNSEPG
+406 GNS
-415 YATAAASR
+415 TASASLD
-423 QRLTD
+423 QLLD
-428 TDW
+428 NDW

>member
-1 MHPLIADKTLVF
+1 MHSLIADKTLVF
-13 SPALAATIGLEEA
+13 SPALATAIGLEEA

-38 LGGIQWHINNDQVRQ
+38 MGGIQWHVNNDQLRQ

-61 KIRLVLRHLHEK
+61 KLRLVLRNLHEK
-73 GLVQLISPLFPDAP
+73 GVVQLISPLFPDAP
-87 QLIFCFPNQALA
+87 QLIYCFPQQASTSHQTNTAPRQPSNQRMQTSI
-99 QQSAQ
+99 QQPAPTH
-104 AVGQTLQQSAR
+104 QT
-115 QAHTEQVQPIAA
+115 H
-127 KSAAPQAT
+127 
-135 ARQMM
+135 
-140 SNQMMQQSAA
+140 SNQMSTQRSNQANSL
-150 SKQPMQQ
+150 QPMEQ
-157 QWQPTRDG
+157 QWQPSRDG

-188 QARENGNNRNDWNTQ
+188 QTRENGNNRNDWNTQ

-217 DAHKKQQKIAAKA
+217 DAHKKQQRIAEKA
-230 SFSTSHTQTPDRQER
+230 SFSTSHTQAPDRQER

-347 IDLQY
+347 IDLHY

>member
-31 LNDIAQA
+31 LNDVA
-38 LGGIQWHINNDQVRQ
+38 LAAGGIQWHVNNDQLRHA
-53 VFPFWDDQ
+53 FPFWDDH
-61 KIRLVLRHLHEK
+61 KIRLVLRNLHEK
-73 GLVQLISPLFPDAP
+73 GLVQLVSPLFPDAP
-87 QLIFCFPNQALA
+87 QLVFCFPGQQVAQPLA
-99 QQSAQ
+99 QERAQQVQHSQSQ
-104 AVGQTLQQSAR
+104 AGPARATLQETSSQR
-115 QAHTEQVQPIAA
+115 QVSSH
-127 KSAAPQAT
+127 
-135 ARQMM
+135 
-140 SNQMMQQSAA
+140 
-150 SKQPMQQ
+150 QPMQQ
-157 QWQPTRDG
+157 QWQPSRDG

-203 FFRYIKK
+203 FFRFIKK

-217 DAHKKQQKIAAKA
+217 DAHKKQQRMAEKAAFNLP
-230 SFSTSHTQTPDRQER
+230 SQRDRQGDRQER

-264 DAQQILQRAGIDPQ
+264 DAQQILQRAGIEPQ
-278 FIQDSIPEFVLYW
+278 FIQDAIPEFVLYW

-303 KFIQHARQQWARYS
+303 KFIQHVRQQWARYS
-317 SSLEHSSV
+317 SSLEHSSM
-325 PTRIGDDWQPD
+325 PSRIGDDWQPD
-336 NDCYDI
+336 KDCYDI

-347 IDLQY
+347 IDVQY
-352 AQGLI
+352 AQSLI
-357 GEFVLYWRDSNQ
+357 AEFVLYWRDSNQ

-392 GSQIGGKANAGSQS
+392 GAQVGSNYAKSGSAQS
-406 GTQSNSEPG
+406 SNS
-415 YATAAASR
+415 TASASLD
-423 QRLTD
+423 QLLD
-428 TDW
+428 NDW

>member
-26 IALTW
+26 IVLTW

-99 QQSAQ
+99 QQSTQ
-104 AVGQTLQQSAR
+104 AVQQTLQPPAQQTH
-115 QAHTEQVQPIAA
+115 QAAHQPMHTHTEQVQ
-127 KSAAPQAT
+127 SAAPQSA
-135 ARQMM
+135 AR
-140 SNQMMQQSAA
+140 QMMQQSSA

-217 DAHKKQQKIAAKA
+217 DAHKKQQRVAEKA
-230 SFSTSHTQTPDRQER
+230 SFSTSHTQAPDRQER

-264 DAQQILQRAGIDPQ
+264 DAQQILQRAGIEPQ

-317 SSLEHSSV
+317 SSLQHSSV

-392 GSQIGGKANAGSQS
+392 GSQTGGNYAKS
-406 GTQSNSEPG
+406 GTAKSSNS
-415 YATAAASR
+415 TASASLD
-423 QRLTD
+423 QLLD
-428 TDW
+428 NDW

>member
-13 SPALAATIGLEEA
+13 APALAKAIGLEEA

-31 LNDIAQA
+31 LNDVAQA
-38 LGGIQWHINNDQVRQ
+38 IGGIQWHVNNDQLRQ

-61 KIRLVLRHLHEK
+61 KLRLVLRNLHEK
-73 GLVQLISPLFPDAP
+73 NLVQLISPLFPDAP
-87 QLIFCFPNQALA
+87 QLIYCFP
-99 QQSAQ
+99 QQPA
-104 AVGQTLQQSAR
+104 
-115 QAHTEQVQPIAA
+115 AHTQSQAGMSTRQVNNKMLKARVQQPAV
-127 KSAAPQAT
+127 Q
-135 ARQMM
+135 QVH
-140 SNQMMQQSAA
+140 SN
-150 SKQPMQQ
+150 QPMQQ
-157 QWQPTRDG
+157 QWQPSRDG

-188 QARENGNNRNDWNTQ
+188 QTTENGNNRNDWNTQ

-217 DAHKKQQKIAAKA
+217 DAHKKQQRIAEKA
-230 SFSTSHTQTPDRQER
+230 SFSTSHTQAPDRQER

-347 IDLQY
+347 IDVPY
-352 AQGLI
+352 AQSLI

>member
-38 LGGIQWHINNDQVRQ
+38 MGGIQWHVNNDQVRQ

-87 QLIFCFPNQALA
+87 QLIYCFPA
-99 QQSAQ
+99 QQKPAVAATEYALEPVFQEHRASPEHRASQENRAQ
-104 AVGQTLQQSAR
+104 PSS
-115 QAHTEQVQPIAA
+115 H
-127 KSAAPQAT
+127 
-135 ARQMM
+135 
-140 SNQMMQQSAA
+140 
-150 SKQPMQQ
+150 QPMQQ

-203 FFRYIKK
+203 FFRFIKK

-217 DAHKKQQKIAAKA
+217 DAHKKQQRLAEKA
-230 SFSTSHTQTPDRQER
+230 SFSTSHTQAPDRQER

-264 DAQQILQRAGIDPQ
+264 DAQQILQRAGIKPQ

-303 KFIQHARQQWARYS
+303 KFIQHVRQQWARYS
-317 SSLEHSSV
+317 SSLEHSSI

-347 IDLQY
+347 IDVQY
-352 AQGLI
+352 AKSLI
-357 GEFVLYWRDSNQ
+357 PEFILYWRDSNQ

-392 GSQIGGKANAGSQS
+392 GNQIGGQANARSQN

>member
-38 LGGIQWHINNDQVRQ
+38 LGGIQWHINNDQVRE
-53 VFPFWDDQ
+53 VLSFWDDQ
-61 KIRLVLRHLHEK
+61 KIRLVLRNLHEK
-73 GLVQLISPLFPDAP
+73 GLLRLISPLFPDAP
-87 QLIFCFPNQALA
+87 QLIFCFGAPA
-99 QQSAQ
+99 QEQPT
-104 AVGQTLQQSAR
+104 QTVS
-115 QAHTEQVQPIAA
+115 
-127 KSAAPQAT
+127 
-135 ARQMM
+135 
-140 SNQMMQQSAA
+140 
-150 SKQPMQQ
+150 SKQPMQP

-203 FFRYIKK
+203 FFRFIKK

-217 DAHKKQQKIAAKA
+217 DAHKKQQRIAEKSAFNTPHA
-230 SFSTSHTQTPDRQER
+230 QAPDRQER

-303 KFIQHARQQWARYS
+303 KFIQHVRQQWARYS

-325 PTRIGDDWQPD
+325 PTRIADDWQPD

-347 IDLQY
+347 IDVPY
-352 AQGLI
+352 AKGLI
-357 GEFVLYWRDSNQ
+357 GEFVMYWRDSNQ

-423 QRLTD
+423 QRLSD